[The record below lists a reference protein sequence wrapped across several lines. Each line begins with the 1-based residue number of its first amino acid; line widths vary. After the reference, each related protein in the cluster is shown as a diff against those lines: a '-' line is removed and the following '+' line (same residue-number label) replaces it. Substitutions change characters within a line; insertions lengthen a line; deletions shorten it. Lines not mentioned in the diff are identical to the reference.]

1 VRPGNTATAQQPHSQ
16 QNNAEEPPVTEPDH
30 TAPGSTEIE
39 LQPKTYWEPSEP
51 VQRHVSA
58 ELALGTVGIVK
69 RAVDA
74 GESRVASRAWWDAD
88 ADDYQAEHGDFLGT
102 ADFVWC
108 PEGVREED
116 VRLLGDIAGRRVLEV
131 GCGSAACARWLGQ
144 QGANVVALD
153 LSSGMLAHAAAEN
166 ASTGVAVPLIQASA
180 DQLPF
185 ADGSFDSACS
195 AFGAV
200 PFVADSGA
208 VLNEVARVLRPGGS
222 WVFAVTHPMRWIFP
236 DDPGPEGLTVVQS
249 YFDRTP
255 YLEVDDTGRAT
266 YVEHHRTLGDYVRQI
281 RAAGMVLDELIEPEW
296 PEGHAR
302 EWGQWSPLRGRLFPG
317 TAIFCCTRV

>member
-1 VRPGNTATAQQPHSQ
+1 
-16 QNNAEEPPVTEPDH
+16 VTESEH
-30 TAPGSTEIE
+30 TASGSTEIE
-39 LQPKTYWEPSEP
+39 LQPKTHRPAAEP
-51 VQRHVSA
+51 VPRHVSA
-58 ELALGTVGIVK
+58 ELALGTVGIAK
-69 RAVDA
+69 RDVDP
-74 GESRVASRAWWDAD
+74 GESRLASRAWWDAD
-88 ADDYQAEHGDFLGT
+88 ADDYQAEHGDFLGD

-116 VRLLGDIAGRRVLEV
+116 VRLLGDVDGRGVLEV
-131 GCGSAACARWLGQ
+131 GCGSAACARWLSR
-144 QGANVVALD
+144 QGARVVALD
-153 LSSGMLAHAAAEN
+153 ISTGMLAHASADN
-166 ASTGVAVPLIQASA
+166 ASTGVPVPLVQASA

-185 ADGSFDSACS
+185 ADASFDSACS

-208 VLNEVARVLRPGGS
+208 VMHEVARVLRPGGR

-281 RAAGMVLDELIEPEW
+281 GAAGMILTDLIEPEW
-296 PEGHAR
+296 PEGHVR

-317 TAIFCCTRV
+317 TAIFCCTRT